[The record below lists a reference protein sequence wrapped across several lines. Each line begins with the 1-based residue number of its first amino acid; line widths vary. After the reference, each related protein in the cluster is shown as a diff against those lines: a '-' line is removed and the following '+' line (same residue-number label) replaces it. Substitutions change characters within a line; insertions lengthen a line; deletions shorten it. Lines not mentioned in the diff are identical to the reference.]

1 MIGKEKQMGLPMDI
15 VDQKIMAVRRLEK
28 DRIAISIAVEEDAE
42 EIVHI
47 LLIKYAAGEI
57 SLFDLFQKWRGV
69 CDLLGKLWAPP
80 TEIPY
85 AEILANGFEASDRN
99 GFVAWI
105 DCFNNLAF
113 NSEGFLDDLLEEN
126 ISKEDLIEIIKTKSS
141 GFYYSW

>member
-1 MIGKEKQMGLPMDI
+1 MTGKEEQMGLPMDI

-57 SLFDLFQKWRGV
+57 SLFDLFQKWRRV
-69 CDLLGKLWAPP
+69 CDLLSKLAHVP
-80 TEIPY
+80 
-85 AEILANGFEASDRN
+85 ADILYVERIVSDFDPSDRN
-99 GFVAWI
+99 GFTAWT
-105 DCFNNLAF
+105 DLFDSCHLEVFYQ
-113 NSEGFLDDLLEEN
+113 LLEDE
-126 ISKEDLIEIIKTKSS
+126 ILLPCKEDLIEIIKTKSS